1 MTHMQH
7 FTIGLKKRVFKHY
20 FAYISWKSS
29 SRILF
34 FKKLGAKPN
43 VVVNQYQA
51 KIEVFQAEVV
61 NLSTGALDNF
71 EK

>member
-1 MTHMQH
+1 M
-7 FTIGLKKRVFKHY
+7 
-20 FAYISWKSS
+20 
-29 SRILF
+29 
-34 FKKLGAKPN
+34 GAKPN

-71 EK
+71 KKWVKGNY